1 MNHEGWLFSFAKVP
15 RNRAWLTAF
24 HIPSADLLHSTHC
37 GFWLVVS
44 GMSGSELLVF
54 LTSPVLSGFCF
65 LLASFLLV
73 PIRGSNFWFQ
83 LLVPT
88 SGSYF
93 WFLLLDFT
101 SGSYFWILLLQLF
114 VDGCYFLFL

>member
-1 MNHEGWLFSFAKVP
+1 MANGVSHPLGGSF
-15 RNRAWLTAF
+15 TF
-24 HIPSADLLHSTHC
+24 DTFC

-73 PIRGSNFWFQ
+73 PTRGTNFWFQ
-83 LLVPT
+83 LLDPT
-88 SGSYF
+88 SGP
-93 WFLLLDFT
+93 
-101 SGSYFWILLLQLF
+101 YFWILLLQLS